1 MITFVATIC
10 GLVYFVEQ
18 KRPARPLSI
27 SFVRGFVVVVVRFDA
42 EQSQRMVMSGQM
54 EIIEVQV

>member
-1 MITFVATIC
+1 MITFVAIIC

-27 SFVRGFVVVVVRFDA
+27 SFVRGFVAVVVQFDA
-42 EQSQRMVMSGQM
+42 DQSQRMVM
-54 EIIEVQV
+54 